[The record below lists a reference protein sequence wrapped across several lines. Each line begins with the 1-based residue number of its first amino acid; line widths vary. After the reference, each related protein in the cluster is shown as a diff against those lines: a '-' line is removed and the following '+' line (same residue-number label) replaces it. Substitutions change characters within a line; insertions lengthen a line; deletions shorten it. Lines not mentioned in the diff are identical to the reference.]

1 MKGLI
6 IRYENLYNKGEIP
19 LQYGLNVKRYA
30 MKKLKNFD
38 FFTTTA
44 TKLITDSTTKDT
56 TKNLISSRTIAT
68 NSLTKLFGVSFFLL
82 SK

>member
-1 MKGLI
+1 MK
-6 IRYENLYNKGEIP
+6 
-19 LQYGLNVKRYA
+19 VVS
-30 MKKLKNFD
+30 LKPSSSHD

-68 NSLTKLFGVSFFLL
+68 NSLTKLFGVAISVAPIM
-82 SK
+82 